1 MQNALPEF
9 DVKLTSRRV
18 RVLWVLL
25 SAVGMAVAA
34 AVARP
39 LSYLVGG
46 AAHDAL
52 GPVFGEAIVGVVAG
66 GGTLGGVALAQWPL
80 LRRRVAWAAR
90 WPAAGAAAGAAGAAA
105 GFGALAGLTL
115 LGAEVLGAA
124 AVLVFGIAAFL
135 RAHTLVLRGHVSRPM
150 WLAGGCAAGFLGAA
164 VATMVVGS
172 FSGLDGESPLFGA
185 VFGLVYGWVTVLVL
199 GRLVRN
205 SG

>member
-1 MQNALPEF
+1 MPSF
-9 DVKLTSRRV
+9 DAGLTGSHFRV
-18 RVLWVLL
+18 RWILA
-25 SAVGMAVAA
+25 SAAGMAVAA

-46 AAHDAL
+46 ATHDAL

-66 GGTLGGVALAQWPL
+66 GGTLGGVALAQWL
-80 LRRRVAWAAR
+80 VLRGRVAWAAR
-90 WPAAGAAAGAAGAAA
+90 WPAACAAAGAAGAAA

-135 RAHTLVLRGHVSRPM
+135 RAHTLVLRGCVARPM
-150 WLAGGCAAGFLGAA
+150 WLAGGCAGGFLGAA
-164 VATMVVGS
+164 LVTMVVGS

-185 VFGLVYGWVTVLVL
+185 LFGAVYGAVTVLVL
-199 GRLVRN
+199 RRMTLAEAQ
-205 SG
+205 